1 MNCYGCKCN
10 HCLYNCEL
18 ESWYLT
24 PGEVENVEDICYFC
38 DECRGF
44 DGDYRKRSNYRT
56 ECSRQRF
63 PKKYLAQEELIAQ
76 RRRRRLVVI
85 KCAKCCGNVEVSHEN
100 TNIKP
105 IK

>member
-10 HCLYNCEL
+10 YCLYNCEL

-24 PGEVENVEDICYFC
+24 PGEVGNVEDICYFC

-85 KCAKCCGNVEVSHEN
+85 KCAKSCGNVEVSHET

-105 IK
+105 IE

>member
-44 DGDYRKRSNYRT
+44 DGITAREAIIGLSAAASVFRRSTSRKKNLLRSGAGGA
-56 ECSRQRF
+56 S
-63 PKKYLAQEELIAQ
+63 A
-76 RRRRRLVVI
+76 
-85 KCAKCCGNVEVSHEN
+85 S
-100 TNIKP
+100 
-105 IK
+105 

>member
-1 MNCYGCKCN
+1 MNYYGCKCN

-56 ECSRQRF
+56 SAAASVF
-63 PKKYLAQEELIAQ
+63 EEVPRA
-76 RRRRRLVVI
+76 RRTYCAAAPPAPRRHKVCKMLW
-85 KCAKCCGNVEVSHEN
+85 KC
-100 TNIKP
+100 
-105 IK
+105 